1 MHPQRTELD
10 MARCDTRLFANSS
23 PFACCIPLTKFARTK
38 IPIRS
43 SYRSSGFFFIM
54 DTDMTRKAANAVG
67 DTYRSQS
74 NLEQAKA
81 YLASNLTLRAAIGA
95 DVETVLELSPLGMGE
110 HNLNYRIDD
119 SAAGRSFVLRIN
131 VASQPFHDDQV
142 AYEYAAL
149 EALAPSGRTPQPLY
163 LDNTSCAPGKGALVI
178 GFCEGG
184 MLDFDNL
191 RPGDLRCAA
200 QIMAD
205 VHAIPVK
212 LDSSLHRPKD
222 PLRELYEE
230 CLERFE
236 AYRASAFE
244 DARVTKWAR
253 RFIEAA
259 EPPAKAP
266 RDLTANGQA
275 HVVNTETLPSHFL
288 IPEASARAAAENARQ
303 SGPFCENPGYF
314 VDWERPILGE
324 VAQDIAY
331 FVAPTTTYWDSEF
344 LFPARD
350 VEAFVDDYW
359 RAVDGRFA
367 RGNFDERFDAW
378 RKMTALRSVTW
389 CCRALVSYS
398 AESNAHRT
406 EKTARKLPVYLSDDF
421 MALLAEECFG
431 L

>member
-1 MHPQRTELD
+1 
-10 MARCDTRLFANSS
+10 
-23 PFACCIPLTKFARTK
+23 
-38 IPIRS
+38 
-43 SYRSSGFFFIM
+43 M
-54 DTDMTRKAANAVG
+54 DDNTMGKAANAVG
-67 DTYRSQS
+67 EAYKSQS
-74 NLEQAKA
+74 DLERAKA
-81 YLASNLTLRAAIGA
+81 YLASNRALRAAIGA
-95 DVETVLELSPLGMGE
+95 DVGTVLELSPLGMGE

-119 SAAGRSFVLRIN
+119 ETAGRSFVLRIN

-149 EALAPSGRTPQPLY
+149 EVLAPSRRAPQPIY
-163 LDNTSCAPGKGALVI
+163 LDSSSDAPGKGALVI
-178 GFCEGG
+178 GFCEGD

-200 QIMAD
+200 QIIAD
-205 VHAIPVK
+205 VHAIPIEP
-212 LDSSLHRPKD
+212 DSSLHRPKD

-230 CLERFE
+230 CLERFKV
-236 AYRASAFE
+236 YHASAFE
-244 DARVTKWAR
+244 DARITAWAR

-259 EPPAKAP
+259 EPPAETQRNP
-266 RDLTANGQA
+266 VSSGQV

-288 IPEASARAAAENARQ
+288 IPETSARAAAENAQQ

-324 VAQDIAY
+324 VAQDVAY
-331 FVAPTTTYWDSEF
+331 FVAPTTTYWDSDF
-344 LFPARD
+344 LFPTSD

-367 RGNFDERFDAW
+367 RGDFDERFDAW

-389 CCRALVSYS
+389 CCRALISYN
-398 AESNAHRT
+398 ADSNAHRT

-421 MALLAEECFG
+421 MTLLAEECFG